1 MTSHSPSV
9 HQLPREKDF
18 RRLFV
23 PGKGNVFLCDD
34 YGQMQLRIAA
44 ELSGDARLLRA
55 YELGEDV
62 HRLNLD
68 HRLLTA
74 WCPKELRGLP
84 VVVGDDSPEL
94 ALASDLTDRLRLEV
108 GVEYVVADLSPLMRP
123 LRVVVIEPERHDAVE
138 LAWREEEVVRAA
150 GPTGPHPSRASSRL
164 GSPVRLRSAALASV
178 EVGHGTCRHAMP
190 ITLRPLPG
198 GPPPL
203 PGLPPRRFAPK
214 VPRPHSPIA
223 VLFPAE
229 SSADLARITPFLLH
243 KPP

>member
-1 MTSHSPSV
+1 MATLLDFKHWDKLFSSFGEKFASHINPVNGRLHAGFQLAGATRTGRMTSHSPSV

-23 PGKGNVFLCDD
+23 PGKGNVFVCDD

-94 ALASDLTDRLRLEV
+94 ALASDLADRLRLEV

-164 GSPVRLRSAALASV
+164 GSPVRLRSAVLVSV
-178 EVGHGTCRHAMP
+178 EVG
-190 ITLRPLPG
+190 
-198 GPPPL
+198 
-203 PGLPPRRFAPK
+203 
-214 VPRPHSPIA
+214 
-223 VLFPAE
+223 
-229 SSADLARITPFLLH
+229 
-243 KPP
+243 